1 MQNVDDRLAGKRRS
15 AAMREF
21 KKYPNRRLYDL
32 DASKY
37 VTVDDVRQVILEG
50 ESIQVVDSR
59 DEQDITRS
67 VLLQI
72 LTEQE
77 VGRNEPIL
85 TNRVIEQLIR
95 LYGDAFGAVASRFLE
110 QSLLSFLEYQS
121 QYQSQMRRLQA
132 ANPFNAM
139 MEAFER
145 ANRRQENDQ

>member
-1 MQNVDDRLAGKRRS
+1 MQNVDGGLAVKRRS

-37 VTVDDVRQVILEG
+37 VTVEDVRQVILEG

-95 LYGDAFGAVASRFLE
+95 LYGDAFGAVASRFIE

-139 MEAFER
+139 VEAFER
-145 ANRRQENDQ
+145 ANRRPDNEQ

>member
-1 MQNVDDRLAGKRRS
+1 
-15 AAMREF
+15 MREF

-37 VTVDDVRQVILEG
+37 VTVEDVRQVILQG
-50 ESIQVVDSR
+50 ESIRVIDSR
-59 DEQDITRS
+59 DDEDITRS

-95 LYGDAFGAVASRFLE
+95 LYGDAFGAVASRFIE
-110 QSLLSFLEYQS
+110 QSLLSFLDYQS

-139 MEAFER
+139 REAFER
-145 ANRRQENDQ
+145 ANRRPEDE